1 MTCDI
6 FLLFCLMVVVIMC
19 VSIRI
24 KTIIK
29 EKGLKQKEFAKSIT
43 VTESYISKL
52 IRNESGLSNST
63 AALIEEIHGYSA
75 QWILTGKGNKYLSS
89 SQDSSLSLV
98 KRKVISEIEGLTDDE
113 VMAVMAFMKT
123 FKNVKIDFPEKE

>member
-1 MTCDI
+1 
-6 FLLFCLMVVVIMC
+6 MC